1 MTYPCGI
8 IRDLLPLYIDN
19 VCNEESKQAV
29 ENHLSE
35 CEKCRRCYETM
46 KSTDGFTEKQNDNSE
61 DMKMAD
67 SLKSIKLRINKR
79 IRNIILSSLAAAL
92 LLIMGFYVLFNVA
105 IKEISPD
112 AVSVS
117 ANVFSLEELAEN
129 PIQSVP
135 DSESVMIFSGNDD
148 DLQKINI
155 KIPELG
161 NVTLTEDTIEKCKY
175 ATVVSVSSKYFLR
188 TIKQETKGDTI
199 YISAFK
205 TTLLNNK
212 AENYQ
217 KTMNSL
223 EFREINKIVF
233 VDKNGKETVMW
244 SK

>member
-1 MTYPCGI
+1 M
-8 IRDLLPLYIDN
+8 
-19 VCNEESKQAV
+19 
-29 ENHLSE
+29 
-35 CEKCRRCYETM
+35 
-46 KSTDGFTEKQNDNSE
+46 
-61 DMKMAD
+61 
-67 SLKSIKLRINKR
+67 
-79 IRNIILSSLAAAL
+79 
-92 LLIMGFYVLFNVA
+92 IMGFYVLFNVA

-129 PIQSVP
+129 PVQNAP
-135 DSESVMIFSGNDD
+135 ASESVMIFSGDDD

>member
-8 IRDLLPLYIDN
+8 IRDLLPLYLDN

-35 CEKCRRCYETM
+35 CEKCRSYYETM
-46 KSTDGFTEKQNDNSE
+46 KSTDGFVEKQNDNSE
-61 DMKMAD
+61 DMKMAN
-67 SLKSIKLRINKR
+67 SLKNVKLKINQK
-79 IRNIILSSLAAAL
+79 IRNIILCSVAAVL
-92 LLIMGFYVLFNVA
+92 LFVIGFNVLFNAA
-105 IKEISPD
+105 IKEVSPD

-117 ANVFSLEELAEN
+117 ANVFSLEELVEN
-129 PIQSVP
+129 PAQSVP
-135 DSESVMIFSGNDD
+135 DSESVIIFSSDSDNS
-148 DLQKINI
+148 QKVDI

-175 ATVVSVSSKYFLR
+175 ATVVSISSEYFLR

-199 YISAFK
+199 YIYAFK
-205 TTLLNNK
+205 TTLFNNR

-223 EFREINKIVF
+223 EFKEINKIIF
-233 VDKNGKETVMW
+233 VDDNGKETVLW